1 MRRCAYI
8 SVFLLCSFTIH
19 AQNIE
24 VGVAGGISTNS
35 APSANMYYGFDTRTL
50 NYAGALNAVYNFA
63 DYLQFGIEGHVLELS
78 GISNSIF
85 VSPYNTYIGGDNK
98 RFVYAKKDISLCGVF
113 NGRYNVARGY
123 VYAGAAFG
131 YGIVRHNADV
141 LSSNESY
148 RAPNGGA
155 GLVAGGQIGW
165 VVGINGKL
173 GAFIEAAYRY
183 MDLKYSTLAP
193 KEAQQEDLH
202 YHVSAFPVIIGI
214 RYRLINT
221 IIYNN
226 YQHKKGKSESIE
238 R

>member
-1 MRRCAYI
+1 MKLFAYI
-8 SVFLLCSFTIH
+8 LISLLVPFNIL

-24 VGVAGGISTNS
+24 VGIAGGISTNS
-35 APSANMYYGFDTRTL
+35 APSANMYYGFDKWTS
-50 NYAGALNAVYNFA
+50 NYVGALNAVYNFA
-63 DYLQFGIEGHVLELS
+63 DHMQFGLEGCVSELS
-78 GISNSIF
+78 GVSNNVF

-113 NGRYNVARGY
+113 NGRYNTGRGY
-123 VYAGAAFG
+123 VYAGAAIG
-131 YGIVRHNADV
+131 YGMVRHNADE

-155 GLVAGGQIGW
+155 GIVAGGQIGW

-173 GAFIEAAYRY
+173 GAFVEAAYRY
-183 MDLKYSTLAP
+183 MDFKYNTQAP

-202 YHVSAFPVIIGI
+202 YHLSAFPVIIGI

-226 YQHKKGKSESIE
+226 YQREKGKNESME